1 MNTITITLTE
11 QQLES
16 LHMALDMSYMEV
28 LNRLQTVEKGSI
40 RMNVLANQRQ
50 HFSELTSIVL
60 KEMDKLNKDN
70 I

>member
-1 MNTITITLTE
+1 MANITLTE

-16 LHMALDMSYMEV
+16 LHMALDLAYIEV

-40 RMNVLANQRQ
+40 RMNVLSNQRQ
-50 HFSELTSIVL
+50 HFSELTSLVL